1 MPLADKIKMIR
12 NSYLYL
18 VALAGVVI
26 VMIGGIILINTGLKY
41 FILGV
46 ENLSTDYSWRVQGCY
61 DPTYMPAPVKEGGVA
76 YDKPVEKTAEETQKC
91 VEKMT
96 ESAKLTGK
104 VEAKK
109 DLSLSLAMLI
119 VGLPVWFYH
128 WRTIQKDHKAK
139 A

>member
-46 ENLSTDYSWRVQGCY
+46 ENLSIDYSWRVQACY
-61 DPTYMPAPVKEGGVA
+61 EPEYMPAPIKDGGTVV
-76 YDKPVEKTAEETQKC
+76 YDKKVEKTPEETQKC
-91 VEKMT
+91 VAKVT
-96 ESAKLTGK
+96 ESAQLTGK
-104 VEAKK
+104 VEAKR

-128 WRTIQKDHKAK
+128 WRTIQKDKA
-139 A
+139 